1 MFNGSGCP
9 FTHQPFFARG
19 IMNVNITIP
28 EAALKEAIKNAI
40 TEFLPPP
47 PIQRVSYKL
56 AEAAKATGLSVS
68 FLRLEISKK
77 RLIAVQLDRC
87 LLIEATELERYLTKR
102 RLDAQGE
109 EACRSTNEVDFIG
122 TNSSSMVN

>member
-1 MFNGSGCP
+1 
-9 FTHQPFFARG
+9 
-19 IMNVNITIP
+19 MNVNITIP

-87 LLIEATELERYLTKR
+87 LLIEATELERYLTQR
-102 RLDAQGE
+102 RLDAKGE
-109 EACRSTNEVDFIG
+109 EACLSTNEVEFIG
-122 TNSSSMVN
+122 TSSSSMVN